1 MAGLITAGGAGR
13 KDKLTSLH
21 FPCERATVYL
31 QRQEMGQIRGCDKA
45 GGHLVFEPRRATL
58 RPSLALAGLPT
69 HVVVWTRV
77 QGGLRLTYTVTGG
90 SVFEGRLRIKTP
102 ARAATRVRLA
112 EVLWPT

>member
-1 MAGLITAGGAGR
+1 MGLIHAGGGGR
-13 KDKLTSLH
+13 REACTSLH

-31 QRQEMGQIRGCDKA
+31 GRQELGQIRGCDKA
-45 GGHLVFEPRRATL
+45 GGFLVFEPRRATL

-69 HVVVWTRV
+69 HVVVWSRV
-77 QGGLRLTYTVTGG
+77 WGGLRLTYAVTGG

-102 ARAATRVRLA
+102 ARACIRVPLA